1 MNALKPYAYLYKKIS
16 EPAILTS
23 CFVVKVPTGKSL
35 TGPTI
40 NSAGGVITVS
50 YTVVTD
56 SSQARDR
63 QEEYENDL
71 NWNGVACD
79 VKVMVGTGY
88 GSGGGGCIIDSNGAE
103 TK

>member
-16 EPAILTS
+16 EPAKLTS
-23 CFVVKVPTGKSL
+23 CFVVNVPAGKSL

-40 NSAGGVITVS
+40 NSASGVITVS

-56 SSQARDR
+56 SSQARGR

-79 VKVMVGTGY
+79 VKVLVGDGH
-88 GSGGGGCIIDSNGAE
+88 GSGGGAISNNSATAE
-103 TK
+103 QE